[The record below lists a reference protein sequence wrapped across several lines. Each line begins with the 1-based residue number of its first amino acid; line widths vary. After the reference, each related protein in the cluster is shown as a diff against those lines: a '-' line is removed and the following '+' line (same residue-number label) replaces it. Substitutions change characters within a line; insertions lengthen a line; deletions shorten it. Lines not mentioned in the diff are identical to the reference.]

1 MPVSVVDVR
10 VRSRTAFVNMFVCVR
25 LRSFTDLKAAATMF
39 VNKHV
44 HEPFVY
50 VRLSIARRAAQE
62 GHTRAKIGHTTR
74 DLSKGLRLASGS
86 GLGRGQVVGDVDHYY
101 GISASKCGARG
112 PCVNVHTH
120 PLVTQPI

>member
-1 MPVSVVDVR
+1 MYAVVDVR
-10 VRSRTAFVNMFVCVR
+10 FRSRTAFVNMFVYVR
-25 LRSFTDLKAAATMF
+25 LRSFTDLRAAATMF
-39 VNKHV
+39 VNKRV

-62 GHTRAKIGHTTR
+62 GHTRAKIGHATR

-86 GLGRGQVVGDVDHYY
+86 GLGRGQVVGDVDHY

-112 PCVNVHTH
+112 PCFNVHTH
-120 PLVTQPI
+120 TLFTQPI